1 MIGLSLITRT
11 KQKDKTILVKK
22 FTKLYKNVDQARPYI
37 NEVVAEMKKA
47 ELEKRDPQAEI
58 TGVSYE
64 TDSERLAL
72 VELGAI
78 KTES

>member
-11 KQKDKTILVKK
+11 KQKGTILVKK
-22 FTKLYKNVDQARPYI
+22 FTKLYKSVDQARPFI
-37 NEVVAEMKKA
+37 LEVVAEMKKA
-47 ELEKRDPQAEI
+47 EADKRDPLAEI

>member
-11 KQKDKTILVKK
+11 KQKGTILVKK
-22 FTKLYKNVDQARPYI
+22 FTKLYKSVDQARPYI
-37 NEVVAEMKKA
+37 LEVVNEMKKA
-47 ELEKRDPQAEI
+47 ESEKRDPSAEI
-58 TGVSYE
+58 TGASYE
-64 TDSERLAL
+64 SDSERLAL

>member
-11 KQKDKTILVKK
+11 KQKGTTQVKK
-22 FTKLYKNVDQARPYI
+22 FTKLYKSVDQARPYI

-47 ELEKRDPQAEI
+47 EADKRDPSAEI

-78 KTES
+78 KTEN

>member
-11 KQKDKTILVKK
+11 KQKGTILVKK
-22 FTKLYKNVDQARPYI
+22 FTKLYKSVDQARPFI
-37 NEVVAEMKKA
+37 LEVVAEMKKA
-47 ELEKRDPQAEI
+47 KADKRDPSAEI

-78 KTES
+78 KTEN

>member
-11 KQKDKTILVKK
+11 KQKGTILVKK
-22 FTKLYKNVDQARPYI
+22 FTKLYKSVDQARPYI

-47 ELEKRDPQAEI
+47 EADKRDPSAEI
-58 TGVSYE
+58 TGISYE

-78 KTES
+78 KTEN

>member
-11 KQKDKTILVKK
+11 KQKGTILVKK
-22 FTKLYKNVDQARPYI
+22 FTKLYKSVDQARPYI

-47 ELEKRDPQAEI
+47 ESDKRDPSAEI

>member
-11 KQKDKTILVKK
+11 KQKGTILVKK
-22 FTKLYKNVDQARPYI
+22 FTKLYKSVDQARLFI
-37 NEVVAEMKKA
+37 LEVVAEMKKA
-47 ELEKRDPQAEI
+47 ESDKRDPSAEI

-78 KTES
+78 KTEN